1 MKTINICLLGLAVVA
16 AAFYLLLGFNVISV
30 PTLNAEDAP
39 PAITYVAAGC
49 YIAGG
54 LLILAGKRWLWIVG
68 LVVNTMVIGIFF
80 TMYSQQPQI
89 MFSLPG
95 LGTKVAQVLLEAG
108 LVYLI
113 FTYRKEALLAP
124 QV

>member
-1 MKTINICLLGLAVVA
+1 
-16 AAFYLLLGFNVISV
+16 
-30 PTLNAEDAP
+30 
-39 PAITYVAAGC
+39 
-49 YIAGG
+49 
-54 LLILAGKRWLWIVG
+54 
-68 LVVNTMVIGIFF
+68 MVIGIFF